1 MNLSSESPL
10 PTLTLPSP
18 LQGVTD
24 DQWTRFV
31 GVMMTANTTFVGPN
45 NSLGAFEMTPRRLV
59 DLGILRGHLER
70 TRSEKS
76 NRVIWATAEQE
87 DRDRAEAF
95 LKSITQQ
102 SKAFTKSCV
111 DYASKIASGE
121 ISKPPVMGL
130 SEALAI
136 LHRSGPK
143 GLSSRWVFPA
153 TQALA
158 DKAAGI
164 F

>member
-1 MNLSSESPL
+1 MNLASDSPL
-10 PTLTLPSP
+10 PQLTLPSP

-31 GVMMTANTTFVGPN
+31 AIMMTEPTTAVGPSN
-45 NSLGAFEMTPRRLV
+45 ELGAFQFKPRRLV

-95 LKSITQQ
+95 LKSIRAQER
-102 SKAFTKSCV
+102 AFTKSCV

-121 ISKPPVMGL
+121 ISKHPSTSL